1 MRGSVYLGVV
11 AALAALSSCSGL
23 YFQINENEVR
33 VSARCCCPPMPVAA
47 VGLPQL
53 CSLCQHSPAT

>member
-1 MRGSVYLGVV
+1 MRASVYLAAV

-33 VSARCCCPPMPVAA
+33 VSVRCCCPPMPPR
-47 VGLPQL
+47 LPL
-53 CSLCQHSPAT
+53 RSLRFASTMPSL